1 MKVLLADDDAVLRLL
16 VESML
21 RIAGNEVVS
30 VADGAAAIDALANND
45 FALVVVDW
53 EMPRRSGID
62 VCRTVRDSERN
73 HDAYVLMLTS
83 RDHSSDL
90 LGALQAG
97 VDDYVNKPI
106 TPDLFAARLAI
117 AERRID
123 QDRRRREAEAA
134 VARTRYLAGI
144 GETTLAIQH
153 EINNPLAALMAHAEL
168 MRMESPGG
176 NASADEH
183 DHVEVILDSTR
194 RIAAVVRRLVAAV
207 QQPTTVEY
215 GDGERMID
223 LSGAGE
229 HRISSRTTEIL

>member
-30 VADGAAAIDALANND
+30 VADGAAAIEALGTD
-45 FALVVVDW
+45 EFALVVLDW
-53 EMPRRSGID
+53 EMPQRSGID
-62 VCRTVRDSERN
+62 VCRTLRDSDRN

-106 TPDLFAARLAI
+106 TPDMFAARLAI

-123 QDRRRREAEAA
+123 QDRRRREAEDA
-134 VARTRYLAGI
+134 VARNRYLAGI

-168 MRMESPGG
+168 LRMESPGG
-176 NASADEH
+176 NASADER
-183 DHVEVILDSTR
+183 DHVDVILDSTR

-215 GDGERMID
+215 VNGERMID
-223 LSGAGE
+223 LSAGGDGQPGSG
-229 HRISSRTTEIL
+229 RGKR

>member
-30 VADGAAAIDALANND
+30 VADGAAAIHALGSDD
-45 FALVVVDW
+45 FAFVVLDW
-53 EMPRRSGID
+53 EMPERSGID
-62 VCRTVRDSERN
+62 VCRMLRESERN
-73 HDAYVLMLTS
+73 RDAYVLMLTS
-83 RDHSSDL
+83 RDHSTDL

-97 VDDYVNKPI
+97 VDDYVTKPI

-123 QDRRRREAEAA
+123 LDRRRREAEDGL
-134 VARTRYLAGI
+134 ARSRYLAGI

-168 MRMESPGG
+168 LRMDSSGG
-176 NASADEH
+176 NASADER
-183 DHVEVILDSTR
+183 DHVEVILESTR
-194 RIAAVVRRLVAAV
+194 RIAAVVRRLVAV
-207 QQPTTVEY
+207 VHQPTTIEY
-215 GDGERMID
+215 VDGERMID
-223 LSGAGE
+223 LSAGGHGAT
-229 HRISSRTTEIL
+229 SRKGTP